1 MVVRLSVHF
10 RPVSTV
16 CKAKASVN
24 RRIIEDEGATSTHGG
39 QCWRAS
45 QPTEPVCPSTAA
57 FILTGMTGGRRRHGI
72 GIQSWRPGLARRGQ
86 LTSGDDDDVRPLPRK
101 LLYASLLP
109 GRPAGRPAGLGRH
122 TAASGHAAT
131 TTAGENK
138 RSIQIG
144 DRNTERAATY
154 GRRGDWWRWWLD
166 NVRSSWHLAEQTAL
180 SSCRTGYCCRCRLPS
195 NQPRPAV
202 GGPRQKRCTSDC
214 RKEENKNLGKQETN
228 RQQTC

>member
-1 MVVRLSVHF
+1 LSPIIRATGTISDLQQPVPIPYFLRMVVRLSVHF

-72 GIQSWRPGLARRGQ
+72 GIQSTPWRPGLARRGQ

-109 GRPAGRPAGLGRH
+109 GRPAGRP
-122 TAASGHAAT
+122 
-131 TTAGENK
+131 
-138 RSIQIG
+138 RSSHRRQRACG
-144 DRNTERAATY
+144 DDN
-154 GRRGDWWRWWLD
+154 GRR
-166 NVRSSWHLAEQTAL
+166 EQTL
-180 SSCRTGYCCRCRLPS
+180 
-195 NQPRPAV
+195 N
-202 GGPRQKRCTSDC
+202 
-214 RKEENKNLGKQETN
+214 TN
-228 RQQTC
+228 RR